1 MAHYAEA
8 WQLDSNPLKQ
18 GMNPMA
24 VLGEI
29 PSKAMPDH
37 LHVQDLMNNAD
48 DPNLAGEV
56 YPNGN
61 KPIVHDL
68 NVGDLLFGI
77 KCCRNPEVVSGEPNE
92 LVFSAMAGDCWA
104 NFQDDEQLMSQ
115 YYFVGICKTE
125 YRYSNYGI
133 NKDPEH
139 GVGILKVGTHSTS
152 NNGPYL
158 LYPGTK
164 IRYRAPVSAISTE
177 LPAEGSIAHRN
188 GEKMNRFARNGASNL
203 QFRPEIV
210 PFDYTDVTINYLSAY
225 NSMTNTRTD
234 RNGIS
239 DIPFYQHF
247 MRDVAGNTTQVS
259 PKQEAAGGHWYGTAG
274 AIAGAL
280 EKLLA
285 YGLITIDNSKAIAN
299 TPVDK
304 THTKIVSD
312 LLAKLGVWSQTPAE
326 RKHFLEIFANIYFN
340 DLKISSSEA
349 AQNYAQNHTNILLV
363 KKDQALRVNAST
375 DPATLYTRL
384 RLNQS
389 RFHGAHLYGD
399 WFHMT
404 SSIVGVS
411 LNFTAPGDLAHV
423 MWGHF
428 VL

>member
-1 MAHYAEA
+1 MSHYAEA

-68 NVGDLLFGI
+68 NVGDLLFAI

-92 LVFSAMAGDCWA
+92 LVFSSMSGDCIG
-104 NFQDDEQLMSQ
+104 NFQDDEQLMGQ

-125 YRYSNYGI
+125 YRYSSYGI

-164 IRYRAPVSAISTE
+164 IRYRAPISKISTE
-177 LPAEGSIAHRN
+177 IPAEGSIAHRN
-188 GEKMNRFARNGASNL
+188 GEKMNRFARNGASNM

-210 PFDYTDVTINYLSAY
+210 PFDYTDVTVNYLSAF
-225 NSMTNTRTD
+225 NSMTNKSTD
-234 RNGIS
+234 RNGIL

-274 AIAGAL
+274 AAAGIL

-285 YGLITIDNSKAIAN
+285 YKVITIDNNVVIDSTARVENKHAQQ
-299 TPVDK
+299 
-304 THTKIVSD
+304 VSD
-312 LLAKLGVWSQTPAE
+312 LLKNLGVWSQNVDA
-326 RKHFLEIFANIYFN
+326 RKPFLEIFANIYFN
-340 DLKISSSEA
+340 DLKISNSEA
-349 AQNYAQNHTNILLV
+349 AKHYETVSLV
-363 KKDQALRVNAST
+363 PKDQALRVNAST
-375 DPATLYTRL
+375 DEKTLYTRL
-384 RLNQS
+384 RFNQS